1 MTLPPKA
8 TQTAS
13 KTHYENLIA
22 SRATVPVEL
31 ILKWFSRGISARTRT
46 LAGPPFCYG
55 SLART
60 APEGFI
66 IIIIIMDMGAV
77 SLVVML

>member
-8 TQTAS
+8 TQPAS

-22 SRATVPVEL
+22 SRATVPLEL
-31 ILKWFSRGISARTRT
+31 FEWCSRVVSARTRT

-60 APEGFI
+60 APEGFFI
-66 IIIIIMDMGAV
+66 IIDMRAV
-77 SLVVML
+77 SLVAML